1 MKHEITRADI
11 LPIERYTAERA
22 ERKKAMSAIKR
33 DRRLEVGPF
42 ATFYFEN
49 YQTMLQQVHEMLFIE
64 GGGEAQI
71 AGELEAYNPLI
82 PKGAELVSTVMLEIG
97 DAERRAVVLAGLG
110 GIEETARI
118 VVGGEIIAGLPEAD
132 IDRTTAAGKASAVQF
147 IHFPFSPARI
157 EAFRKP
163 GAEISVGFTH
173 PGYGHMAAMPERVRA
188 ALAEDF
194 A

>member
-1 MKHEITRADI
+1 MKLEITKSDI
-11 LPIERYTAERA
+11 LPTARYAEQRA
-22 ERKKAMSAIKR
+22 DRKKQIRAVKR

-49 YQTMLQQVHEMLFIE
+49 HQTMLHQVQEMLHIE

-82 PKGAELVSTVMLEIG
+82 PKGSELVATVMLEIG
-97 DAERRAVVLAGLG
+97 DAKRRAAALAKLG

-118 VVGGEIIAGLPEAD
+118 VVDGEVIAGVPED
-132 IDRTTAAGKASAVQF
+132 DLDRTSATGKASAVQF
-147 IHFPFSPARI
+147 IHFPFTAAQI
-157 EAFRKP
+157 EKFRAP
-163 GAEISVGFTH
+163 GSEVSAGFAH
-173 PGYGHMAAMPERVRA
+173 PNYGHMAAMPEHVRA
-188 ALAEDF
+188 ALAKDF

>member
-1 MKHEITRADI
+1 MTRADI
-11 LPIERYTAERA
+11 LPMTRYAEERA
-22 ERKKAMSAIKR
+22 ERKRRMRAIKHE
-33 DRRLEVGPF
+33 RRLEVGPF

-49 YQTMLQQVHEMLFIE
+49 HQTMLHQVHEMLFIE

-82 PKGAELVSTVMLEIG
+82 PKGAELVATMMLEIG

-118 VVGGEIIAGLPEAD
+118 TVDGEAIAGVPED
-132 IDRTTAAGKASAVQF
+132 DLDRTNAAGKASAVQF
-147 IHFPFSPARI
+147 IHFPFTAAQI
-157 EAFRKP
+157 EKFRAP
-163 GAEISVGFTH
+163 GSAVSVGFTH
-173 PGYGHMAAMPERVRA
+173 PGYGHTAVMPENVRA

>member
-1 MKHEITRADI
+1 MPDITKADI
-11 LPIERYTAERA
+11 LPPERYAEERA
-22 ERKKAMSAIKR
+22 ERKKRMRAIKR
-33 DRRLEVGPF
+33 QRRLEVGPF

-49 YQTMLQQVHEMLFIE
+49 HQTMLHQVHEMLFIE
-64 GGGEAQI
+64 GGGEAQL

-82 PKGAELVSTVMLEIG
+82 PKGSELVATMMLEIG

-118 VVGGEIIAGLPEAD
+118 TVGGEVIAGVPED
-132 IDRTTAAGKASAVQF
+132 DLDRTNAAGKASAVQF
-147 IHFPFSPARI
+147 IHFPFSAAQI
-157 EAFRKP
+157 EKFRAP
-163 GAEISVGFTH
+163 GAPVSVGFTH
-173 PGYGHMAAMPERVRA
+173 PNYGHTAAMPENVRA

>member
-1 MKHEITRADI
+1 MKHEITRSDI
-11 LPIERYTAERA
+11 LPPKRYAEERA
-22 ERKKAMSAIKR
+22 ERKRRMRAIKR
-33 DRRLEVGPF
+33 DRRLEVGPL

-49 YQTMLQQVHEMLFIE
+49 HQTMLHQVHEMLFIE

-82 PKGAELVSTVMLEIG
+82 PKGAELVATVMLEIG

-118 VVGGEIIAGLPEAD
+118 VIDGEVIEGQPED
-132 IDRTTAAGKASAVQF
+132 DLERTNAAGKASAVQF
-147 IHFPFSPARI
+147 IHFPFTAARI
-157 EAFRKP
+157 EKFREP
-163 GAEISVGFTH
+163 GSAVSVGFTH
-173 PGYGHMAAMPERVRA
+173 PNYGHTAVMPEPVRA

>member
-1 MKHEITRADI
+1 MKHEITKADI
-11 LPIERYTAERA
+11 LPTERYAEERA
-22 ERKKAMSAIKR
+22 DAKKRMSAIKR

-49 YQTMLQQVHEMLFIE
+49 HQTMLHQVQEMLFIE

-82 PKGAELVSTVMLEIG
+82 PKGSELVATVMFEIG

-118 VVGGEIIAGLPEAD
+118 IIDGEVIAGVPED
-132 IDRTTAAGKASAVQF
+132 DLDRTNVAGKASAVQF
-147 IHFPFSPARI
+147 IHFPFTAAQI
-157 EAFRKP
+157 ENFRAP
-163 GAEISVGFTH
+163 GSEVSVGFTH
-173 PGYGHMAAMPERVRA
+173 PNYGHTAAMPKHVRA

>member
-1 MKHEITRADI
+1 MPEITKADL
-11 LPIERYTAERA
+11 LPPERYAEERA
-22 ERKKAMSAIKR
+22 ERKKQMREIKR
-33 DRRLEVGPF
+33 HRRMEVGPF
-42 ATFYFEN
+42 AAFYFEN
-49 YQTMLQQVHEMLFIE
+49 HQTMLHQVHEMLFIE

-82 PKGAELVSTVMLEIG
+82 PKGAELVATMMLEIG

-110 GIEETARI
+110 GIEKTARI
-118 VVGGEIIAGLPEAD
+118 VVDGAVIAGLPEDD
-132 IDRTTAAGKASAVQF
+132 IDRTNAAGKASAVQF
-147 IHFPFSPARI
+147 IHFPFTGPQI
-157 EAFRKP
+157 EKFRQP

-173 PGYGHMAAMPERVRA
+173 PGYGHMAIMPEQVRA

>member
-1 MKHEITRADI
+1 MPDITRADI
-11 LPIERYTAERA
+11 LPPERYAEERA
-22 ERKKAMSAIKR
+22 ERKRRMRAIKR
-33 DRRLEVGPF
+33 QRRLEVGPF

-49 YQTMLQQVHEMLFIE
+49 HQTMLHQVHEMLFIE
-64 GGGEAQI
+64 GGGEAQL

-82 PKGAELVSTVMLEIG
+82 PKGAELVATMMLEIG

-118 VVGGEIIAGLPEAD
+118 TVDGEVIEGQPED
-132 IDRTTAAGKASAVQF
+132 DLDRTNAAGKASAVQF
-147 IHFPFSPARI
+147 IHFPFSAAQI
-157 EAFRKP
+157 EKFRAP
-163 GAEISVGFTH
+163 GAPVSVGFTH
-173 PGYGHMAAMPERVRA
+173 PNYGHTAAMPENVRA